1 MPRLRCA
8 RLNSGIHNKATIT
21 LVITTEIPE
30 YRSTIS
36 IDYKTPEVLF
46 EHGGI
51 DGLQKKYV
59 PRIKAKGR

>member
-1 MPRLRCA
+1 MRAPELR
-8 RLNSGIHNKATIT
+8 NSQQGDNYT
-21 LVITTEIPE
+21 VVTTEIPE

-59 PRIKAKGR
+59 PRIKAKSR